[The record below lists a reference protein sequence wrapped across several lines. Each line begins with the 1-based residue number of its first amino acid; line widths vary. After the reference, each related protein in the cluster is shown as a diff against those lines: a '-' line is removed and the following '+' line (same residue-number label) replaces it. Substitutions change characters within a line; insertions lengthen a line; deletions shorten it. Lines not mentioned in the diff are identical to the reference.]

1 MAWQFRRG
9 RAPCHSSHF
18 TNHDGHYSGREKSR
32 TFKAGCPTL
41 LTECASGK
49 DDGRFAQLRGHW
61 AEWVVGEMRKNPKI
75 GRSENIVA
83 YGPCPFCGS
92 YHIGHLAA
100 RDQWR
105 RR

>member
-1 MAWQFRRG
+1 MPLFTFHQSRWSLFRPR
-9 RAPCHSSHF
+9 
-18 TNHDGHYSGREKSR
+18 KSR